1 MPSFNYPNEKQPLY
15 CTSCKLENMDYI
27 KKHYEMLKRKVN
39 NYSSPFPL
47 ESSKMPKTTKAS
59 LRTKLRPIMRKQN
72 SPTPSAY
79 SIDENQIL
87 KLQKEIFSNVTSDN
101 MGKF

>member
-1 MPSFNYPNEKQPLY
+1 
-15 CTSCKLENMDYI
+15 MDYI
-27 KKHYEMLKRKVN
+27 KKHYEMLKRKAN

-101 MGKF
+101 MVKF